1 VPSRI
6 TESGMTLPLHPR
18 FSEGEYARRYEAVR
32 QLLAPEDLDGV
43 VVYGD
48 RGQGGMLHYLANFI
62 PRWESYLL
70 FPNRGQPI
78 LLVQLFNHLPDARR
92 ISVVADTRWGRTDS
106 IEQLAVEIRKRELD
120 ASRLGLS
127 GRMPYQKYAALQR
140 ALPSVEWRDLT
151 RDLRRL
157 RWIKSQEELLRMRQ
171 AAELTDLAVRALADG
186 ISPGMQEK
194 DLPGLMHM
202 ALQSSG
208 GQLELCYLAS
218 TPMSDPSVSVPAQNP
233 SCRILQV
240 GDVVIT
246 EIGAGYGGYAG
257 QIHRPLAVKT
267 SPTKEYRRLFD
278 VAVEAYHRIVEV
290 IRPGATEQDVLDAA
304 AIIHEK
310 GYTIYDDLV
319 HGFGGGYLPPILRT
333 RQTAH
338 GPVKPFVFQENMCIV
353 VQPNVITHDE
363 SMGLQLGQLHRVTQ
377 NGLESLQSY
386 PLEFI
391 VTP

>member
-1 VPSRI
+1 VPRRI
-6 TESGMTLPLHPR
+6 TEASMTLPLHSR
-18 FSEGEYARRYEAVR
+18 FSEGEYVRRYEAVR
-32 QLLAPEDLDGV
+32 QLLASQELEGV

-48 RGQGGMLHYLANFI
+48 RGQGGMHHYLANFT
-62 PRWESYLL
+62 PRWGSYLL
-70 FPNRGQPI
+70 FPNQGQPV
-78 LLVQLFNHLPDARR
+78 LLVQLFNHLPDAKH
-92 ISVVADTRWGRTDS
+92 ISIVADIRWGGVNS
-106 IEQLAVEIRKRELD
+106 IEQLALEIRKRGME

-127 GRMPYQKYAALQR
+127 GQIPYQKYAALRR
-140 ALPSVEWRDLT
+140 ALPNVEWRDLT
-151 RDLRRL
+151 RDLTRL

-171 AAELTDLAVRALADG
+171 AAELTDLAVRALAEG
-186 ISPGMQEK
+186 ISPGMQEN
-194 DLPGLMHM
+194 DLPGLMHI

-218 TPMSDPSVSVPAQNP
+218 TPMSDPSVCVPAQNP
-233 SCRILQV
+233 SCRVLQS

-246 EIGAGYGGYAG
+246 EIGAGMGGYAG

-290 IRPGATEQDVLDAA
+290 IRPGATEQDVLDVAE
-304 AIIHEK
+304 IIHER

-319 HGFGGGYLPPILRT
+319 HGFGGGYLPPVLRT

-338 GPVKPFVFQENMCIV
+338 GPVEPFVFQENMCIV
-353 VQPNVITHDE
+353 VQPNVITRDE
-363 SMGLQLGQLHRVTQ
+363 HMGLQLGQLHCVTP
-377 NGLESLQSY
+377 NGSESLQNY

-391 VTP
+391 VTR